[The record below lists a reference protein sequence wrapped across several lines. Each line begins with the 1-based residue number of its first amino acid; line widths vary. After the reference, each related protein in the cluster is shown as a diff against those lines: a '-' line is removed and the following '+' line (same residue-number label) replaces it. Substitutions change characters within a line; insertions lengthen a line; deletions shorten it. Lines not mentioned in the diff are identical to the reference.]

1 MEIQDFGE
9 KIGGAKKDLWKERGL
24 SVDDLL
30 EMNDAE
36 KNKLIK
42 KDNVWK
48 KPDYQAMLDKGL
60 SKRVI
65 YFIKTIRDAT
75 PTKPVLTIFD
85 KSNDIIQEKQEGY
98 ITFVSQLRDYVMNIK
113 TEDEVLNF
121 YNDFMKN
128 YIIKKDYSYYVEI
141 SPTAFGCIDNKLLKA
156 SQVHDFRFIDREISK
171 KEFLYTDD
179 EKILSR
185 FDIILFDNA
194 NVKFI
199 KDYTGRDII
208 QIQNDY
214 SKTFLYPKDELNN
227 PESWKE
233 NTFFIYQHGNII
245 KNNLE
250 SIDEAEKYLLDNY
263 KIKSESKTNAKT
275 RKKGFIPEQ
284 LKHISRT
291 GEDYRNNKNIT
302 GKDMMKTFNF
312 RGGEFGNWLN
322 ENDRQQ
328 SLNYGYDALL
338 DLSKALSI
346 SPTDISL
353 GNRLSI
359 AFGSRGSGNALAHYE
374 PDREV
379 INLTKMK
386 GAGSL
391 AHEWGH
397 ALDDIMGKQLGE
409 KGFLTENYNYSKSY
423 SNIIKDIIET
433 MQYKTVCNEETM
445 KNQFKQYEQQITK
458 LRNNI
463 NTFFPEEHLSQEQ
476 LNLKDKLIDNIIH
489 NAVKSSETFIE
500 YIQSGSGNDDIDK
513 LSNLRKE
520 TVGRVISKEDRIN
533 IARLQ
538 DRISYY
544 KKQVGLPQKVRTDF
558 YNNSIQ
564 FDDLYSKTDHGY
576 WQSKVEMF
584 ARSFACY
591 VVDKLNNRNDYLC
604 GHAESSVGFGVD
616 KNDELTVIKA
626 YPEGEER
633 IEINKKI
640 DKLIEFLKEKQLLHN
655 YDFDKTNDNFEE
667 LDYA

>member
-85 KSNDIIQEKQEGY
+85 KSNEEIQEKQEGY
-98 ITFVSQLRDYVMNIK
+98 ITFVSQLRDYVMNIS

-121 YNDFMKN
+121 YNTFMQK
-128 YIIKKDYSYYVEI
+128 YLIKKENSYFVEV

-156 SQVHDFRFIDREISK
+156 SQVHNFRFIDGDINK
-171 KEFLYTDD
+171 KQFLFTDD
-179 EKILSR
+179 EKVLSR
-185 FDIILFDNA
+185 FDISVFDNE
-194 NVKFI
+194 NVKFN
-199 KDYTGRDII
+199 KDYAGRNVIE
-208 QIQNDY
+208 IQNRF
-214 SKTFLYPKDELNN
+214 SKTFLYPSEEFSN
-227 PESWKE
+227 PEMWKD
-233 NTFFIYQHGNII
+233 NTIFIYQHGRII

-250 SIDEAEKYLLDNY
+250 SIDQAEQYLLANY
-263 KIKSESKTNAKT
+263 KEKINTKTSTKT
-275 RKKGFIPEQ
+275 RKKGFIPKQ
-284 LKHISRT
+284 LEHISRT
-291 GEDYRNNKNIT
+291 GDDYRNGKNIT
-302 GKDMMKTFNF
+302 GEDMMKTFNF
-312 RGGEFGNWLN
+312 KGGEFGNWLN

-409 KGFLTENYNYSKSY
+409 KGFLTENYSYSKPY
-423 SNIIKDIIET
+423 SNIIKDIVDT
-433 MQYKTVCNEETM
+433 MQYKTVCNEETV
-445 KNQFKQYEQQITK
+445 KNQTKEYERQLNRLK
-458 LRNNI
+458 NNI
-463 NTFFPEEHLSQEQ
+463 NMFFPEEYLTKEQ
-476 LNLKDKLIDNIIH
+476 IELKNNLIQNIIDN
-489 NAVKSSETFIE
+489 AEKGSETLLE
-500 YIQSGSGNDDIDK
+500 YLQKGSGNKDIDD
-513 LSNLRKE
+513 LSELRKI
-520 TVGRVISKEDRIN
+520 TAGRIINKEDRTT

-538 DRISYY
+538 ERVFFY
-544 KKQVGLPQKVRTDF
+544 KNQIGKPQKIKTDF
-558 YNNSIQ
+558 YENSIQ
-564 FDDLYSKTDHGY
+564 FDDLYSKSDHGY
-576 WQSKVEMF
+576 WQSKIEMF

-591 VVDKLNNRNDYLC
+591 VSDKLNYRSDYLC
-604 GHAESSVGFGVD
+604 GHAESNVGFGVD

>member
-24 SVDDLL
+24 LVNDLL

-85 KSNDIIQEKQEGY
+85 KSNEAIQEKQEGY
-98 ITFVSQLRDYVMNIK
+98 ITFVSQLRDYVMNIS
-113 TEDEVLNF
+113 TEDEVLSF
-121 YNDFMKN
+121 YNTFMQK
-128 YIIKKDYSYYVEI
+128 YLIKKEKSYFVEV

-156 SQVHDFRFIDREISK
+156 SQVHDFRFIDGDINK
-171 KEFLYTDD
+171 KQFLFTDD
-179 EKILSR
+179 EKVLSR
-185 FDIILFDNA
+185 FDISVFDNE
-194 NVKFI
+194 NVKFNT
-199 KDYTGRDII
+199 DYAGRNVIE
-208 QIQNDY
+208 IQNRF
-214 SKTFLYPKDELNN
+214 SKTFLYPSEEFSNPDMWKD
-227 PESWKE
+227 
-233 NTFFIYQHGNII
+233 NTIFIYQHGRII

-250 SIDEAEKYLLDNY
+250 SIDQAEQYLLANY
-263 KIKSESKTNAKT
+263 KEKINIKTSTKT
-275 RKKGFIPEQ
+275 RKKGFVPKQ
-284 LKHISRT
+284 LEHISRT
-291 GEDYRNNKNIT
+291 GDDYRNGKNIT
-302 GKDMMKTFNF
+302 GEDMMKTFNF
-312 RGGEFGNWLN
+312 KGGEFGNWLSD
-322 ENDRQQ
+322 NDRQQ

-338 DLSKALSI
+338 DLSKALNI

-353 GNRLSI
+353 GNHLSI

-397 ALDDIMGKQLGE
+397 ALDDVMGKQLGE
-409 KGFLTENYNYSKSY
+409 KGFLTENYGCSKPY
-423 SNIIKDIIET
+423 SNIIKDIVDT
-433 MQYKTVCNEETM
+433 MQYKTVCNEETV
-445 KNQFKQYEQQITK
+445 KNQTKEYERQLNRLK
-458 LRNNI
+458 NNI
-463 NTFFPEEHLSQEQ
+463 NMFFPEEYLTTEQ
-476 LNLKDKLIDNIIH
+476 IELKNNLIQSIIDN
-489 NAVKSSETFIE
+489 AERGSETLLD
-500 YIQSGSGNDDIDK
+500 YLQNGSGNKDIDD
-513 LSNLRKE
+513 LSELRKI
-520 TVGRVISKEDRIN
+520 TTGRIISKEDRAT

-538 DRISYY
+538 ERVFFY
-544 KKQVGLPQKVRTDF
+544 KNQIGKFQKVKTDF
-558 YNNSIQ
+558 YENSIQ
-564 FDDLYSKTDHGY
+564 FDDLYSKTDYGY
-576 WQSKVEMF
+576 WQSKIEMF

-591 VVDKLNNRNDYLC
+591 VYDKLRNRSDYLC
-604 GHAESSVGFGVD
+604 GHAESAIGFGVD
-616 KNDELTVIKA
+616 KDNELTIIKA

-633 IEINKKI
+633 KEINKKI
-640 DKLIEFLKEKQLLHN
+640 DKLIEYLKEKQLLHN
-655 YDFDKTNDNFEE
+655 YDFDKTNDSFEE

>member
-36 KNKLIK
+36 KLKLIK

-48 KPDYQAMLDKGL
+48 KPDYQEMLDNGL

-75 PTKPVLTIFD
+75 PTKPVLSIFD
-85 KSNDIIQEKQEGY
+85 KSDEAIKEKQEGY
-98 ITFVSQLRDYVMNIK
+98 ITFVSKLRDYVMNIK
-113 TEDEVLNF
+113 TEDEILNF
-121 YNDFMKN
+121 YNNFMGEF
-128 YIIKKDYSYYVEI
+128 IIRKDNSYYVEI

-156 SQVHDFRFIDREISK
+156 SQVHDFRFIDNDIRK
-171 KEFLYTDD
+171 KEFLYTDA

-185 FDIILFDNA
+185 FDVLLYDNE

-199 KDYTGRDII
+199 KDYTGRDVI
-208 QIQNDY
+208 QIQKDY
-214 SKTFLYPKDELNN
+214 GKTFLYPKDGYDN
-227 PESWKE
+227 PDNWKE
-233 NTFFIYQHGNII
+233 NTIFIYQHGNII

-263 KIKSESKTNAKT
+263 KIKSKTSTKT
-275 RKKGFIPEQ
+275 RKKGFVPKQ
-284 LKHISRT
+284 LEHISRT
-291 GEDYRNNKNIT
+291 GDDYRNGKNIT
-302 GKDMMKTFNF
+302 GKDMMETFNF
-312 RGGEFGNWLN
+312 KGGEFGNWLN

-328 SLNYGYDALL
+328 SLNFGYDALL
-338 DLSKALSI
+338 DLSKALNI
-346 SPTDISL
+346 HPTDISL
-353 GNRLSI
+353 GKNLSI

-374 PDREV
+374 PDRTV

-397 ALDDIMGKQLGE
+397 ALDDVMGKQLGE
-409 KGFLTENYNYSKSY
+409 KGFLTENYGYSKTY
-423 SNIIKDIIET
+423 SNIIKDIVDA

-445 KNQFKQYEQQITK
+445 KNQAKLYEQQITRI
-458 LRNNI
+458 RNNI
-463 NTFFPEEHLSQEQ
+463 DSYFPKEYLSQEQ
-476 LNLKDKLIDNIIH
+476 LNLKEELVENIIH
-489 NAVKSSETFIE
+489 NAVRSSESFAT
-500 YIQSGSGNDDIDK
+500 YIQKGEGNEDIDK
-513 LSNLRKE
+513 LSDLRKE

-538 DRISYY
+538 DRVAYY
-544 KKQVGLPQKVRTDF
+544 KKQIGTPQKVRTDF

-564 FDDLYSKTDHGY
+564 FDNLYSKTDHGY
-576 WQSKVEMF
+576 WQSKIEMF

-591 VVDKLNNRNDYLC
+591 VSDKLNYRSDYLC
-604 GHAESSVGFGVD
+604 GHAESNINIGEDG
-616 KNDELTVIKA
+616 EIIKA
-626 YPEGEER
+626 YPEGDER
-633 IEINKKI
+633 IEINKKM

-655 YDFDKTNDNFEE
+655 YDFDKTNDSFEE